1 MEGRILDI
9 TDKFPF
15 ADVRIN
21 KLNTVLELRSK
32 KSEIKVTISKSGI
45 SFDKGCFINKRL
57 IDLFLQINGVY
68 NEY

>member
-1 MEGRILDI
+1 MEGRILKI
-9 TDKFPF
+9 TDKFAF
-15 ADVRIN
+15 TEVSIN
-21 KLNTVLELRSK
+21 SFKTVLELRSK
-32 KSEIKVTISKSGI
+32 KSEIQVTISKSGI